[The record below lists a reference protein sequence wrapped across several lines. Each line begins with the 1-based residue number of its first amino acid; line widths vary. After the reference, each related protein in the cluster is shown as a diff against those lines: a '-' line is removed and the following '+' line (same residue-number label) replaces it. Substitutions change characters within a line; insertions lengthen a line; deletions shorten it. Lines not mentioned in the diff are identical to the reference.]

1 MELIIISGCFIGII
15 CSVLTVLLNAN
26 LFCRIVLNKS
36 QRREE
41 MQLFYYRFALDFFY
55 GLASCSYIGFT
66 FLILIFP
73 YTVQDLHFLIVYLAL
88 PCSNIAACRSI
99 IAFFIVIERVMALYF
114 PRIYRISIE
123 RVPNWLVFTV
133 GACFGASENLALFVI
148 CSYDMEIPEACRF
161 FGCAINKCFF
171 KFWSMHRGIIF
182 SVMVVFS
189 IMISVK
195 LYVLNHSGLH
205 KSNNQLSKANRLAL
219 LDTFTVLL
227 FDILPAICAVLWPTS
242 YMFDVNHVGPYNAY
256 LKIIG
261 CVIESFIVTT
271 ILLFGQNSSSVRS
284 TTIAVPSRHS

>member
-1 MELIIISGCFIGII
+1 MPKISKFREPL
-15 CSVLTVLLNAN
+15 VWT
-26 LFCRIVLNKS
+26 LFS
-36 QRREE
+36 
-41 MQLFYYRFALDFFY
+41 A
-55 GLASCSYIGFT
+55 CSYIGFT

-171 KFWSMHRGIIF
+171 KFWSMHRGVSWFEQRVWKSKTMFSDNIF
-182 SVMVVFS
+182 
-189 IMISVK
+189 
-195 LYVLNHSGLH
+195 G
-205 KSNNQLSKANRLAL
+205 
-219 LDTFTVLL
+219 D
-227 FDILPAICAVLWPTS
+227 
-242 YMFDVNHVGPYNAY
+242 
-256 LKIIG
+256 G
-261 CVIESFIVTT
+261 CVLHNDIGETLRFEP
-271 ILLFGQNSSSVRS
+271 FGL
-284 TTIAVPSRHS
+284 T